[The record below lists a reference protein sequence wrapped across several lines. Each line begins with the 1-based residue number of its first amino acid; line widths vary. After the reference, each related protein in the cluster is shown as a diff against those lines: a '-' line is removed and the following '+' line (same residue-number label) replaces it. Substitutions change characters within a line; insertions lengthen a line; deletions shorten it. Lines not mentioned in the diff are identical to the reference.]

1 MSTSTFNVGDRVKIA
16 TVPPFLK
23 SDESMPMLRPP
34 DLVDLGEEGTVR
46 SRKPGGYL
54 GVRFSRGSFLIDP
67 QYLVPASTDN
77 S

>member
-46 SRKPGGYL
+46 
-54 GVRFSRGSFLIDP
+54 
-67 QYLVPASTDN
+67 
-77 S
+77 